1 MVNRRTHE
9 LRVITGKRGIK
20 NYKTMP
26 RDKLLTTLDELEKEM
41 A

>member
-20 NYKTMP
+20 NYKNMP
-26 RDKLLTTLDELEKEM
+26 REKLLSTLDELEQEM